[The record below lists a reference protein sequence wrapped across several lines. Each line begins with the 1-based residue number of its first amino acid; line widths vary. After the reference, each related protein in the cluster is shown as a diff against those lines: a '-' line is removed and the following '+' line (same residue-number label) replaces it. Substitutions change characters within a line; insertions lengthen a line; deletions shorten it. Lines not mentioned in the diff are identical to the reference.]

1 MDTHEYFSNPN
12 YQYNRKYLRHWKW
25 ISLKDDIICV
35 FTRYFHL
42 KMSGISNVWQFKLLM
57 CLSILTYGFC
67 SVIIFA
73 VMLILLIKIM
83 TDWIKIYLFRHYWCK
98 MEIMPKINID
108 CNGDVNNRIQI
119 YRKILI
125 RRTRFLFA
133 FETFLF
139 IQTKHLCVEIY
150 YTWNILILTTAYFI
164 SFPRFFFFSSKDEYG
179 I

>member
-1 MDTHEYFSNPN
+1 MNFIERWYHLCIYELS
-12 YQYNRKYLRHWKW
+12 H
-25 ISLKDDIICV
+25 I
-35 FTRYFHL
+35 YFHL

-57 CLSILTYGFC
+57 CLQMLTYGFC

>member
-1 MDTHEYFSNPN
+1 MNFIVRWY
-12 YQYNRKYLRHWKW
+12 
-25 ISLKDDIICV
+25 
-35 FTRYFHL
+35 HL
-42 KMSGISNVWQFKLLM
+42 CIYAHLWLFKLLM
-57 CLSILTYGFC
+57 GLSILTYGFC

-125 RRTRFLFA
+125 RRTRLLLA

-139 IQTKHLCVEIY
+139 IQTKKSMGRDLLHMKNLNLNNC
-150 YTWNILILTTAYFI
+150 ILYFI
-164 SFPRFFFFSSKDEYG
+164 PTIFLLFFKRWIRNIVYLHLFFNVCFFWRNTVNRKHHVC
-179 I
+179 

>member
-1 MDTHEYFSNPN
+1 MP
-12 YQYNRKYLRHWKW
+12 
-25 ISLKDDIICV
+25 
-35 FTRYFHL
+35 
-42 KMSGISNVWQFKLLM
+42 GIRNVWQFKLLM

-125 RRTRFLFA
+125 RRTRLLLA

-139 IQTKHLCVEIY
+139 IQTKKSMGRDLLHMKNLNLNNC
-150 YTWNILILTTAYFI
+150 ILYFI
-164 SFPRFFFFSSKDEYG
+164 PTIFLLFFKRWIRNIVYLHLFFNVCFFWRNTVNRKHHVC
-179 I
+179 

>member
-1 MDTHEYFSNPN
+1 MKRNFIERWYHLCIYA
-12 YQYNRKYLRHWKW
+12 LLC
-25 ISLKDDIICV
+25 ISHI
-35 FTRYFHL
+35 YFHL

-164 SFPRFFFFSSKDEYG
+164 SFPRFFFFSSKDEYE